1 MRTIEELFGRPKCLI
16 GVVHLMPLPGSPG
29 WGGSMKEIIDQ
40 AVSDARTLEDAGFD
54 GMILENFGDAPFAR
68 GFAGRG
74 AVAGMASVGACV
86 ADAVELPL
94 GINVLRS
101 DGRSA
106 VAIAAA
112 VGGRFIRVNVHVGA
126 AVTDQGIIEG
136 DAMATMLDVRD
147 MAPGLAVFADV
158 LVKHAV
164 PLGGGTIE
172 QAAADAVR
180 RGGASALI
188 VTGAATGAPASLG
201 ELERVKAAVP
211 EAPVFVGSGVTL
223 DTISRILKAA
233 DGIIIGSAI
242 MSDGKAAG
250 PIDRERALA
259 IIGASRTG

>member
-1 MRTIEELFGRPKCLI
+1 MIEELFGRPKCLI
-16 GVVHLMPLPGSPG
+16 GVVHLMALPGSPG
-29 WGGSMKEIIDQ
+29 WGGAMKEIVDR
-40 AVSDARTLEDAGFD
+40 AVSDARALEGAGFD
-54 GMILENFGDAPFAR
+54 GIILENFGDAPFAR

-74 AVAGMASVGACV
+74 AVAGMASVGGRV
-86 ADAVELPL
+86 ADAVKVPL

-112 VGGRFIRVNVHVGA
+112 VGARFIRVNVHVGA

-147 MAPGLAVFADV
+147 LTPGLAVFADV
-158 LVKHAV
+158 FVKHAV
-164 PLGGGTIE
+164 PLGSGTIE

-188 VTGAATGAPASLG
+188 VTGAATGAPASLD

-211 EAPVFVGSGVTL
+211 EAPVLVGSGVTI
-223 DTISRILKAA
+223 DTISEILSAA
-233 DGIIIGSAI
+233 DGVIIGSAT
-242 MSDGKAAG
+242 MNGGRAG
-250 PIDRERALA
+250 GPVDRERALA
-259 IIGASRTG
+259 IVGASVGGK

>member
-1 MRTIEELFGRPKCLI
+1 MKMIDELFGRPKCLI
-16 GVVHLMPLPGSPG
+16 GVAHLMPLPGSPG
-29 WGGSMKEIIDQ
+29 WGGSMKEVVDR
-40 AVSDARTLEDAGFD
+40 AVSDARILEAAGFD

-112 VGGRFIRVNVHVGA
+112 VGARFIRVNVHVGA

-136 DAMATMLDVRD
+136 DAMATMLDVRN
-147 MAPGLAVFADV
+147 MIPGLAVFADV
-158 LVKHAV
+158 FVKHAV
-164 PLGGGTIE
+164 PLSGGTME

-180 RGGASALI
+180 RGGAAALI
-188 VTGAATGAPASLG
+188 VTGAATGAPASQS

-211 EAPVFVGSGVTL
+211 EAPVLVGSGVTV
-223 DTISRILKAA
+223 DTISRILRAA
-233 DGIIIGSAI
+233 DGIIIGSAV
-242 MSDGKAAG
+242 MSDGRAG
-250 PIDRERALA
+250 GPVDRDRALA
-259 IIGASRTG
+259 IVGASRTA